1 MRYTND
7 LPGELKKVLAD
18 ALTRINSTREKDV
31 RELLEQDLDV
41 EVWMQTWGSTALGF
55 GGIGGQ
61 AITSA
66 PTFLIWAQNRSFGL
80 VYFATRFAYEARY
93 PFSKYFHESYARRQ
107 LPAVREAHRLRLDK
121 NSFRCPSCD
130 EDRSL
135 SLKTSNGSCRACK
148 ATQI

>member
-1 MRYTND
+1 MRYTSD

-18 ALTRINSTREKDV
+18 ALARINSTKEPGTRD
-31 RELLEQDLDV
+31 LLEQDLDV

-66 PTFLIWAQNRSFGL
+66 PTFLVWSEHRTHGY
-80 VYFATRFAYEARY
+80 VYFTTRFAYEVRY
-93 PFSKYFHESYARRQ
+93 PFSKYFHDSYARRQ

-135 SLKTSNGSCRACK
+135 SLKTSNGSCRSCK
-148 ATQI
+148 AAQI